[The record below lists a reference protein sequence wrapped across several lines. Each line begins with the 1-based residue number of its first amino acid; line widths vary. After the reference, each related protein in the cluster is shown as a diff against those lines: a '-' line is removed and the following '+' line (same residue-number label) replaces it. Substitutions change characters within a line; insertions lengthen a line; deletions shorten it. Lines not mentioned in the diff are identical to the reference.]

1 MLGRVRIDYLLQ
13 AELTGGSN
21 PAERDHWR
29 TRGIATTPAAS
40 LPHRRHRYHTGG
52 IGYHTGGIGYHTG
65 GIGYHT
71 GGVDYRNGSAS
82 RSSIAFTARICGARW
97 VW

>member
-1 MLGRVRIDYLLQ
+1 VLGRVRIDYLLQ
-13 AELTGGSN
+13 AELTAGSN

-29 TRGIATTPAAS
+29 TSCIG
-40 LPHRRHRYHTGG
+40 YHTGG

-71 GGVDYRNGSAS
+71 GGVDYRTGSAS